1 MEAAGNQEWLVG
13 FCGKGKEVSMA
24 NLDPRTPRR
33 LGDDRTGLYVGLA
46 AAALIV
52 VGLLAW
58 AGSDTADTNSNQ
70 AAQTETQQPKN
81 NP

>member
-1 MEAAGNQEWLVG
+1 
-13 FCGKGKEVSMA
+13 MA

-33 LGDDRTGLYVGLA
+33 VGDDRTGLYVGLA

-58 AGSDTADTNSNQ
+58 AGSNNVDTNTNSQ
-70 AAQTETQQPKN
+70 PAQTETQQPKN